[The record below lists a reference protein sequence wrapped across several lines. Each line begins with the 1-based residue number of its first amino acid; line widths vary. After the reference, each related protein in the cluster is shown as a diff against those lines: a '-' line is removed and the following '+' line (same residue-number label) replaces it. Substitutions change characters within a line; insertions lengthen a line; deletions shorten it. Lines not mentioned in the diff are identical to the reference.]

1 MCKNSVIHHRLDAQ
15 HHQLHVRRVKVR
27 LRGITDQSRNEVSPK
42 YSVPPL
48 PRAQLVSYKPQF
60 QPQIQ
65 PIQPQLPVQMQ
76 PQMQTQMQH
85 HVQPQMQL
93 QPQMQPQMHSA
104 MQTQST
110 EQMSHQLQP
119 PLNTVHVATVQPA
132 VATPVGSMPVS
143 SYVQCGTVMSAAAPK
158 APGMLLQ
165 APSLLQ
171 PTLSLLP
178 GLVPL
183 SVAPPPWPS
192 C

>member
-1 MCKNSVIHHRLDAQ
+1 MCKNSVIHHRLDDQ

-85 HVQPQMQL
+85 HIQPQMQL
-93 QPQMQPQMHSA
+93 QP
-104 MQTQST
+104 QST
-110 EQMSHQLQP
+110 EQMSHQLLHP

-143 SYVQCGTVMSAAAPK
+143 SYVQCGTVPSAAAPK
-158 APGMLLQ
+158 ALGTLLQ

-183 SVAPPPWPS
+183 SVTPPPWPS